1 MVIINLTTL
10 ILLSSSCFLVSS
22 YVISDDIS
30 DSIIIGVDDSPVLV
44 ELYYES
50 FCPGC
55 RAFITTMLYPTF
67 DKLRDA
73 GIMKVGI
80 YPYGN
85 AHQTKNADGSWTFD
99 CQHGEKECLGNILE
113 VCIMQQ
119 LNWDS
124 DMYLPVISCMEGSD
138 DPVSS
143 AKGCVR
149 DLSSVS
155 YDAVKTC
162 AAGKEGNKL
171 EHSMG
176 VKTESLD
183 PPHKYVP
190 WVVVNGEHT
199 DELQEKAQSDL
210 LGLVCS
216 LYQGPQPAECNTG
229 ETVQLGGGEIQ
240 LDWA

>member
-1 MVIINLTTL
+1 MNLITL
-10 ILLSSSCFLVSS
+10 LLLSSSCFLVSS

-30 DSIIIGVDDSPVLV
+30 ESIIIGVDDSPVLV

-55 RAFITTMLYPTF
+55 RHFITTMLYPTF

-73 GIMKVGI
+73 GIMKVAI

-85 AHQTKNADGSWTFD
+85 AHESKNPDGSWKFD

-124 DMYLPVISCMEGSD
+124 DLYLPVISCMEGAD
-138 DPVSS
+138 NPISS
-143 AKGCVR
+143 ARGCVSA
-149 DLSSVS
+149 LSSVN
-155 YDAVKTC
+155 YEAVKKC

-176 VKTESLD
+176 AKTESLD

-190 WVVVNGEHT
+190 WIVVNGEHT
-199 DELQEKAQSDL
+199 DDLQEKAQTDL
-210 LGLVCS
+210 LGLVCT
-216 LYQGPQPAECNTG
+216 LYQGQKPAECSNV
-229 ETVQLGGGEIQ
+229 EEIEVDAVAIK

>member
-1 MVIINLTTL
+1 MGYTRTKIKSMIILNLTTL
-10 ILLSSSCFLVSS
+10 ALLSSSCFLVSS

-55 RAFITTMLYPTF
+55 RNFITTMLYPTF

-73 GIMKVGI
+73 GIMKVAI

-85 AHQTKNADGSWTFD
+85 AHESKNPDGSWKFD

-124 DMYLPVISCMEGSD
+124 DLYLPVISCMEGAD
-138 DPVSS
+138 NPISS
-143 AKGCVR
+143 ARGCISA
-149 DLSSVS
+149 LSSVN
-155 YDAVKTC
+155 YEAVKKC
-162 AAGKEGNKL
+162 AREKKAI
-171 EHSMG
+171 SW
-176 VKTESLD
+176 SI
-183 PPHKYVP
+183 P
-190 WVVVNGEHT
+190 WVPRRSPWTPHT
-199 DELQEKAQSDL
+199 STCP
-210 LGLVCS
+210 G
-216 LYQGPQPAECNTG
+216 
-229 ETVQLGGGEIQ
+229 
-240 LDWA
+240 

>member
-1 MVIINLTTL
+1 MVIFAP
-10 ILLSSSCFLVSS
+10 LLFFSNCFLVSS

-30 DSIIIGVDDSPVLV
+30 DSVIIAVDESPVLV

-55 RAFITTMLYPTF
+55 RNFITTMLYPTF

-85 AHQTKNADGSWTFD
+85 AHESKNPDGSWKFE
-99 CQHGEKECLGNILE
+99 CQHGHKECVGNILE

-124 DMYLPVISCMEGSD
+124 DMYLPVISCMEASD

-143 AKGCVR
+143 AKGCLAA
-149 DLSSVS
+149 LSSVS
-155 YDAVKTC
+155 YDVVKKC
-162 AAGKEGNKL
+162 AAGPEGNKL
-171 EHSMG
+171 EHAMG
-176 VKTESLD
+176 AKTESLS

-199 DELQEKAQSDL
+199 DELQEKAQRDL
-210 LGLVCS
+210 VGLVCS
-216 LYQGPQPAECNTG
+216 MYQGKKPAECSSG
-229 ETVQLGGGEIQ
+229 LDTVQYNAVDIQ